1 MITIKQRDN
10 LWRINLENEE
20 WEVKDIETLKELI
33 EKIAKLKE
41 EYGKVKKYE

>member
-1 MITIKQRDN
+1 MIIIKQRDN

-20 WEVKDIETLKELI
+20 WEVKDIETIKIII
-33 EKIAKLKE
+33 EKLCKLKE